1 MKAQNKNSYRG
12 VLYLFL
18 GEIIASILIIVGYL
32 CYYSV
37 VGLPFKWQVISG
49 ALLGSIVTTFN
60 FFLLS
65 VQVNAA
71 INEYIA
77 LRGDR
82 EMTEEEATEF
92 AKAHTLK
99 VKNAVAKSYVLR
111 TALMIGTLVIAFITS
126 WFEPLATLIPLLL
139 YKPLIYIVELINKKR
154 GE

>member
-1 MKAQNKNSYRG
+1 MKDQNKNSYRG

-18 GEIIASILIIVGYL
+18 GEIISSLLIVVGYI
-32 CYYSV
+32 CYYNF
-37 VGLPFKWQVISG
+37 VGSPFKWQVISG
-49 ALLGSIVTTFN
+49 ALLGSVVTTFN

-65 VQVNAA
+65 VQVNSA
-71 INEYIA
+71 INEYIS

-82 EMTEEEATEF
+82 EMTEDEATEF
-92 AKAHTLK
+92 AKANTLK

-111 TALMIGTLVIAFITS
+111 TALMIGTLVIAFISS

-139 YKPLIYIVELINKKR
+139 YKPLIYIVELINQKR